1 MPCYGRLVRFEI
13 VDYFKVL
20 LLDFVI
26 TCLIV
31 LADIYILGNWMK
43 CLEII
48 CF

>member
-1 MPCYGRLVRFEI
+1 M
-13 VDYFKVL
+13 DYFKGL
-20 LLDFVI
+20 LLAFMI

-31 LADIYILGNWMK
+31 LVGNWMK